1 MLDHPLL
8 RPLGLCLASGALGLA
23 CASNGAATSPAS
35 RETTA
40 ASSHV
45 RHGGDC
51 NDWEIYFATNSAEV
65 SPETRQ
71 ALGGLARCIQNGD
84 VREVTVLGS
93 ADPRGSSRANADL
106 AQRRADAIREI
117 LVAYGCPPSVVGASS
132 VGERGT
138 SGSPATFAGERRAVI
153 HAHDVI
159 AD

>member
-1 MLDHPLL
+1 MFNTALL
-8 RPLGLCLASGALGLA
+8 RPLGLVLASGAVVFA
-23 CASNGAATSPAS
+23 CASSGTTSAPRAN
-35 RETTA
+35 TV

-45 RHGGDC
+45 RHNGDC

-65 SPETRQ
+65 SPETRT
-71 ALGGLARCIQNGD
+71 ALGGLAQCIRNGD

-93 ADPRGSSRANADL
+93 ADPRGSSRANGDL

-132 VGERGT
+132 VGERGA
-138 SGSPATFAGERRAVI
+138 SGSPNTYAGERRALI
-153 HAHDVI
+153 HAHDVT